1 MDDGAGFSLGIRVII
16 SIEMSKIALMT
27 PNGTDNEETLA
38 RLIAYGDGQA
48 MRTLYGR
55 YVRYLSAVCSRYIRN
70 DEDIKDILQDAFLK
84 IFSSIGSFEY
94 RGDGSLKGWMTRIVL
109 NETLG
114 FIKRNSRLNLV
125 ELNPEETNIPDED
138 PETEGIPP
146 AVIHSMIRALPDGYR
161 TIFNLYVI
169 EEKSHKE
176 IAELLGIKENSSAS
190 QLHRAKA
197 MLAEKINKYN
207 ALNSMSVWKTT
218 G

>member
-1 MDDGAGFSLGIRVII
+1 
-16 SIEMSKIALMT
+16 MT
-27 PNGTDNEETLA
+27 LSETDNEETLV
-38 RLIAYGDGQA
+38 RLIAGGDGQA
-48 MRTLYGR
+48 MHTLYCR
-55 YVRYLSAVCSRYIRN
+55 HVRYLSAVCSRYIRN
-70 DEDIKDILQDAFLK
+70 DEDIKDVLQDAFLK

-94 RGDGSLKGWMTRIVL
+94 RGDGSLRGWMTRIVL
-109 NETLG
+109 NEALG
-114 FIKRNSRLNLV
+114 FVKRNSRLDLV
-125 ELNPEETNIPDED
+125 ELDPEETNIADEE
-138 PETEGIPP
+138 PETEGIPS
-146 AVIHSMIRALPDGYR
+146 AVIHSMIRELPDGYR

-197 MLAEKINKYN
+197 MLAEKINRYN